1 MQLPSEILS
10 NLNLEFS
17 RFQQPELLDWR
28 LEPGSWTAS
37 VGDRRFVIIHDE
49 KLGYVIAEKK
59 SASYSVGCEL
69 HRG

>member
-1 MQLPSEILS
+1 LKLPDNILAE
-10 NLNLEFS
+10 LNLSLS

-28 LEPGSWTAS
+28 LERGSWTAS
-37 VGDRRFVIIHDE
+37 VGNRQFIVVHDE

-59 SASYSVGCEL
+59 STSYGMGAEL

>member
-10 NLNLEFS
+10 NLNLQFS

-28 LEPGSWTAS
+28 IELGSWTAS
-37 VGDRRFVIIHDE
+37 VGDRQFIVVRDDR
-49 KLGYVIAEKK
+49 LGYVIAEKK
-59 SASYSVGCEL
+59 SVSYGVGAEL